1 MVQTWYDIVIVGGGI
16 VGLATARDL
25 LMRRPGQR
33 VAILEKESSIGQHQT
48 GHNSGVIHAGV
59 YYAPGSLKARLC
71 AEGREKTYEYCEQK
85 GIRYEKC
92 GKLIVAIDEEE
103 LPRLQNLWERA
114 SANGVP
120 GIRMVGPEEIR
131 EIEPHSA
138 GIKGIFSPETGI
150 VNWSEVAQA
159 YADDVVAN
167 GGEILT
173 NYEVAGIRRKDD
185 WVLVKTTFDEIIPTR
200 YLITC
205 AGLQS
210 DRVAAMSGADKS
222 PQIMPFRGDYL
233 KLKPGK
239 EYLTRGMIYPVPDP
253 RFPFLG
259 VHFTKRHDGE
269 VWLGPNAVYAF
280 ARQGYG
286 KLDVNLRDNIET
298 LMFPGFWKMV
308 AKHWKMGADE
318 MVRDFS
324 KKLFVETCKKYVP
337 EVTEDDCVDGPSG
350 VRAQALGADGS
361 LVDDFIIQ
369 TSDRIFHVRNAPS
382 PAATS
387 SMAIGRAIADR
398 AEQAFSFAS

>member
-1 MVQTWYDIVIVGGGI
+1 MVQSWYDIIIVGGGI

-25 LMRRPGQR
+25 LIRRPGQR
-33 VAILEKESSIGQHQT
+33 VAILEKESAIGQHQT

-92 GKLIVAIDEEE
+92 GKLIVAVEEEE
-103 LPRLQNLWERA
+103 LPRLQNLWDRA
-114 SANGVP
+114 TANGVP

-150 VNWSEVAQA
+150 VNWSEVARH
-159 YADDVVAN
+159 YAEDVTNA

-185 WVLVKTTFDEIIPTR
+185 WVLVKTTFDEIIPTK

-222 PQIMPFRGDYL
+222 PQIVPFRGDYL

-286 KLDVNLRDNIET
+286 KLDFNIRDNIET

-308 AKHWKMGADE
+308 SKHWKMGADE

-337 EVTEDDCVDGPSG
+337 EVTEDDCIDGPSG

-398 AEQAFSFAS
+398 AEQAFSMAS

>member
-92 GKLIVAIDEEE
+92 GKLIVAVDEEE

-120 GIRMVGPEEIR
+120 GIRMVGPDEIR

-185 WVLVKTTFDEIIPTR
+185 WVLLRTVFDEIIPTR

-205 AGLQS
+205 AGLHS

-222 PQIMPFRGDYL
+222 PQIVPFRGDYL

-298 LMFPGFWKMV
+298 LMFPGFWKLV
-308 AKHWKMGADE
+308 ARHWKMGADE

-324 KKLFVETCKKYVP
+324 RKLFVETCKKYVP

-398 AEQAFSFAS
+398 AEQAFAFAS

>member
-1 MVQTWYDIVIVGGGI
+1 MAQQWYDIVIVGGGI
-16 VGLATARDL
+16 VGLATAREL
-25 LMRRPGQR
+25 LKRRPGQR
-33 VAILEKESSIGQHQT
+33 VAILEKESTIGQHQT

-71 AEGREKTYEYCEQK
+71 TEGRLKTYEYCEEK
-85 GIRYEKC
+85 GIPFEKC
-92 GKLIVAIDEEE
+92 GKLIVAIEEEE

-114 SANGVP
+114 TANGVP

-150 VNWSEVAQA
+150 VNWSEVAAA
-159 YADDVVAN
+159 YADDVVQS

-173 NYEVAGIRRKDD
+173 SHEVAGIRRKGD
-185 WVLVKTTFDEIIPTR
+185 WVLIKTTFDEIIPTR

-205 AGLQS
+205 AGLHS

-222 PQIMPFRGDYL
+222 PQIVPFRGDYYM
-233 KLKPGK
+233 LKPEK
-239 EYLTRGMIYPVPDP
+239 TYLTKGMIYPVPDP

-259 VHFTKRHDGE
+259 VHFTKRYNGE

-280 ARQGYG
+280 AREGYG
-286 KLDVNLRDNIET
+286 KLDVNLRDNLET
-298 LMFPGFWKMV
+298 IFFPGFWKMV
-308 AKHWKMGADE
+308 GQHWKMGTDE

-324 KKLFVETCKKYVP
+324 KKLFVETCKRYVP
-337 EVTEDDCVDGPSG
+337 EVTDDDCIPGPSG
-350 VRAQALGADGS
+350 VRAQALGSDGA
-361 LVDDFIIQ
+361 LVDDFIVQ

-398 AEQAFSFAS
+398 AEEAFAIAS